1 MEAVIILNQDYQ
13 FLNKVSW
20 QKAICLVYKGKAE
33 VLRHTKKVI
42 RNAEHTVEMLVPKV
56 LRLLKLVRAVYKQ
69 KVPFSRK
76 NIMVRDDFVCQY
88 CGVIGERLTIDHV
101 IPKSRGGKTNF
112 ENCVG
117 ACKTCNAKK
126 ANKTPREAKMF
137 LRKQPYSPTIME
149 FLRMQMKKENI
160 DTFLEELGVY

>member
-1 MEAVIILNQDYQ
+1 
-13 FLNKVSW
+13 
-20 QKAICLVYKGKAE
+20 
-33 VLRHTKKVI
+33 
-42 RNAEHTVEMLVPKV
+42 MLVPKV

-88 CGVIGERLTIDHV
+88 CGITGERLTIDHV

-137 LRKQPYSPTIME
+137 LKKQPYSPTIME